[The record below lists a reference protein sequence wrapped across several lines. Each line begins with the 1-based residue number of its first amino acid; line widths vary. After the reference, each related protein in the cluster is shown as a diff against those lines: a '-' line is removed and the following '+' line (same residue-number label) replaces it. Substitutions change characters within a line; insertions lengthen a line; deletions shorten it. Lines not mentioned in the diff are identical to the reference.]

1 MENIPQG
8 TEEDLAIQASIQA
21 SLKELVGEPPAPE
34 DSAEMTPVSEDV
46 AEPLAESVSLPVEEV
61 TQAEAVEVPV
71 EGLADEVAAG
81 TNESEELAQ
90 DELSQEFT
98 VDFDQE
104 TDLEIT
110 QDVADDVTEDIVFE
124 EVLDIDAIQ
133 QKLLE
138 RVYEDDPDIE
148 SSQDV
153 DTVIDKQAAII
164 EEKRAKL
171 PARANSIT
179 SRKYVVYVDSEN
191 IDFMENLSID
201 ERKTIINKILKE
213 QNQLSIE
220 TKEFRKKK
228 KYVSHALIACLT
240 FIIGFPIMFILVN
253 KSIEASMTNYQEA
266 QQNVAKLYKQGGKVK
281 MEQEQ
286 Q

>member
-34 DSAEMTPVSEDV
+34 DSAEATPATEAV

-61 TQAEAVEVPV
+61 TQAEAVEVPF
-71 EGLADEVAAG
+71 ENLAEEG

-104 TDLEIT
+104 TDSEIT
-110 QDVADDVTEDIVFE
+110 QDAADDVTEDIVFE